1 MWRRAALG
9 VLLVLGSAAQAG
21 AQTGDTTGAPA
32 TLKTRDNR
40 WQITLH
46 NDSLVWDVRLVKLD
60 EDRLMYRWQDSTGS
74 VKVNDIDDIRLFR
87 SSEMQMGTAGGA
99 FGALSGSD
107 DIVFDMRTMDF
118 AAKMRVVQQ
127 ILEKYPPDTGQ

>member
-1 MWRRAALG
+1 MWIRAALG
-9 VLLVLGSAAQAG
+9 MLLVLGLAVPAG
-21 AQTGDTTGAPA
+21 AQTHDSTTAPVA
-32 TLKTRDNR
+32 ARPHDNR
-40 WQITLH
+40 WQITLQ
-46 NDSLVWDVRLVKLD
+46 NDSLVWDVRLLGLT
-60 EDRLMYRWQDSTGS
+60 EDRLNYRWQDSTGS
-74 VKVNDIDDIRLFR
+74 VSVNDIDDIRLFR

-127 ILEKYPPDTGQ
+127 LLEKYPPGTGQ

>member
-1 MWRRAALG
+1 MVAAQTPDS
-9 VLLVLGSAAQAG
+9 VATAGSARA
-21 AQTGDTTGAPA
+21 
-32 TLKTRDNR
+32 RDNR

-46 NDSLVWDVRLVKLD
+46 NDSLVWDVRLVGLS
-60 EDRLMYRWQDSTGS
+60 EDRLMYRAQDSTGA

-127 ILEKYPPDTGQ
+127 LLEKYPPDTGQ